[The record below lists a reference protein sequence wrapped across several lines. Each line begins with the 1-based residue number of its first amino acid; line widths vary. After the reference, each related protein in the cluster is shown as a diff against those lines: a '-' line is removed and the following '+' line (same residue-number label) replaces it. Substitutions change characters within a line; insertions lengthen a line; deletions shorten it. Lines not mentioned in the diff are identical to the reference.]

1 MSGFLSAP
9 LPLWVGCATRRF
21 EADRPLS
28 GYERSLSRSI
38 RGSTRLP
45 GRVRMSAMPR
55 RRTQPGPATLARGP
69 TTRPPTLND
78 GLGDRESAASR
89 GPCRCSDFGLLSELQ
104 RIVDLDAEVAHC
116 ALKSSVAKQQLHR
129 PQVLRAPVDQ

>member
-1 MSGFLSAP
+1 MVWLIGHRQPKGAATAMLRPTATAP
-9 LPLWVGCATRRF
+9 HLDSTGCATRRF

-45 GRVRMSAMPR
+45 GESGCTLCQR
-55 RRTQPGPATLARGP
+55 RRTQPGPATLARGT

-116 ALKSSVAKQQLHR
+116 ALKSS
-129 PQVLRAPVDQ
+129 